1 MDGYSS
7 ASTSRR
13 RAAPAFQPF
22 PQDWNS
28 VSESLLRARVQSR
41 NPSHSH
47 RPADTHSAYS
57 HHSHG
62 AGTDVRT
69 ATGTGW
75 DSASESG
82 LSVLSAFP
90 LAVDERKARAA
101 RKAEAQERRR
111 RDKERAVKAQEATDS
126 PLRRWAR
133 WMLEQP
139 TLARWAVLLSL
150 AVVVLVKWWTG
161 LGGYSAYHSL
171 FLGIIARL
179 TPSTARFVTL
189 RPIST
194 TASKAE
200 LRAWD
205 AFMARLEEEGDLRNW
220 MRATVV
226 VGDVLV
232 WVTAVLVYCKRNFG
246 KAEREV
252 KAKRK
257 MLVAAMTI
265 LLQPALILIDNGHFQ
280 YNSLMLGLTLWAI
293 NCFQSGHDVLG
304 AVAFMLSLG
313 FKQMALYYAPA
324 VFAYLL
330 GKCFWLG
337 GREGV
342 ALFIN
347 LALAVTITFLALF
360 APFLTSLSSFLQA
373 IHRIFPFARGLF
385 EDKVANAWCAL
396 NVVVK
401 LRDLAPVSTL
411 AKLALLAT
419 GLAVL
424 PSVAGVVAVSWQLG
438 QARTSSSTTVP
449 PTVILLPHAFFLS
462 AMSFFLF
469 SFQVHEKSILLPLMP
484 LTLLM
489 GGREVGYGRLDWEW
503 GVLVNNVAVFSMWP
517 LLKRDGLAVQ
527 YLALTGVW
535 NWAVGYNPL
544 AMRAS
549 FVKYL
554 SLLTY
559 ALIFL
564 LHAVESLASPPAHL
578 PDLFPVLNLTLS
590 AGVFGLAWLWA
601 TKRLTQEAWALGGLG
616 MGFGGAAGAK
626 GERAL
631 PEKRN
636 GRRHSSSAPMFR
648 AAARTA
654 FRQPRQAVSR
664 SARRSYTTAN
674 PTGPTPQKSDL
685 PWVIGS
691 ALVFIPAIV
700 SLTSPPEIL
709 KHSSSHETKH
719 ENVPSA
725 TKATKAENPRDPTE
739 ESLSHEEKKEA
750 TPEAKEA
757 AKLDQPKKQEKLQ
770 NAIAES
776 KEEEETSKSE

>member
-161 LGGYSAYHSL
+161 LGGYSGFANPPMRGDLEAQRHWIALTSSSLSSLRSLHLPPPPSANLSIPASRWYFHDSPYWGLDYPPLTAYHSL

-636 GRRHSSSAPMFR
+636 GR
-648 AAARTA
+648 
-654 FRQPRQAVSR
+654 
-664 SARRSYTTAN
+664 
-674 PTGPTPQKSDL
+674 
-685 PWVIGS
+685 
-691 ALVFIPAIV
+691 
-700 SLTSPPEIL
+700 
-709 KHSSSHETKH
+709 
-719 ENVPSA
+719 
-725 TKATKAENPRDPTE
+725 
-739 ESLSHEEKKEA
+739 
-750 TPEAKEA
+750 
-757 AKLDQPKKQEKLQ
+757 
-770 NAIAES
+770 
-776 KEEEETSKSE
+776 